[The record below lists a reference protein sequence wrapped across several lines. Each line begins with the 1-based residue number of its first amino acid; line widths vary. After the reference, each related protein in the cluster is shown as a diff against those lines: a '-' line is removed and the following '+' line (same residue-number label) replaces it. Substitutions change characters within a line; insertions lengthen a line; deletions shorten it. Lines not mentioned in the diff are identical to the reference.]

1 MRNNPTAR
9 RNWRWCRRRPI
20 AIRIRQAC
28 FSRSAADGGIARGS
42 LAMNNLV
49 RRENKDGAAIL
60 WLNRPEKLNALT
72 KEVFEALDDHVDAI
86 ARQTRT
92 IGLVILRG
100 AGANFSA
107 GYDMQEVLEH
117 VKAHAK
123 PHFHSEV
130 IQRIANLPQPVIS
143 AVQGHCSTGA
153 LELALAA
160 DLIVASESTQFS
172 DVYARWGLTPV
183 WGLSLRLLHRIGTA
197 KASEMMFSCR
207 SYSGKQAE
215 AMHLANFC
223 FPDDRYDAELSALSA
238 DILRNSWYAN
248 RVNKRALIEIDGLS
262 LHDAHALELFK
273 NEGLAPDAAQRI
285 ARFFAKRA

>member
-1 MRNNPTAR
+1 
-9 RNWRWCRRRPI
+9 
-20 AIRIRQAC
+20 
-28 FSRSAADGGIARGS
+28 
-42 LAMNNLV
+42 MNNLV
-49 RRENKDGAAIL
+49 RRENNGGTATL

-72 KEVFEALDDHVDAI
+72 KDVFEALDEHVEAI
-86 ARQTRT
+86 ARETRT
-92 IGLVILRG
+92 VGLVVLRG
-100 AGANFSA
+100 AGGNFSA
-107 GYDMQEVLEH
+107 GYDMNEVLAH

-130 IQRIANLPQPVIS
+130 IQKIANLPQPVIT

-183 WGLSLRLLHRIGTA
+183 WGLSLRLPHRIGTA
-197 KASEMMFSCR
+197 KASEMMFTCR
-207 SYSGKQAE
+207 SYTGRQAE

-223 FPDDRYDAELSALSA
+223 FADDRFEAELTSLAA
-238 DILRNSWYAN
+238 DILANSWYAN
-248 RVNKRALIEIDGLS
+248 QVNKRALIEIDGLS
-262 LHDAHALELFK
+262 LHEAHALELFK

-285 ARFFAKRA
+285 KKFFHS

>member
-1 MRNNPTAR
+1 M
-9 RNWRWCRRRPI
+9 
-20 AIRIRQAC
+20 
-28 FSRSAADGGIARGS
+28 SD
-42 LAMNNLV
+42 LV
-49 RRENKDGAAIL
+49 RRENSGGAATL

-72 KEVFEALDDHVDAI
+72 KEVFEALNVHVEAI
-86 ARQTRT
+86 ARETKT
-92 IGLVILRG
+92 IGLVLLRG

-107 GYDMQEVLEH
+107 GYDMREVLDH

-130 IQRIANLPQPVIS
+130 IQKIANLPQPVIC

-153 LELALAA
+153 LELALAG
-160 DLIVASESTQFS
+160 DLIVASESAQFS

-183 WGLSLRLLHRIGTA
+183 WGLSLRLPHRIGTT

-215 AMHLANFC
+215 AMHLANYC
-223 FPDDRYDAELSALSA
+223 FPDHQFDVELAALSA
-238 DILRNSWYAN
+238 DILANSWYAN
-248 RVNKRALIEIDGLS
+248 LVNKRALIEIDGLS

-285 ARFFAKRA
+285 GKFFADRR